1 MRAAINSTFQFF
13 FFFFFFADRVGI
25 LNNGTVFSLDIN

>member
-1 MRAAINSTFQFF
+1 MRAATNSTFQFF
-13 FFFFFFADRVGI
+13 FFFADRVRI

>member
-13 FFFFFFADRVGI
+13 FYFFFADRVGI

>member
-1 MRAAINSTFQFF
+1 MRAATNSTFQFF
-13 FFFFFFADRVGI
+13 FSDRVRI

>member
-13 FFFFFFADRVGI
+13 FFFFFFADRVEI
-25 LNNGTVFSLDIN
+25 LNNGTLFSLDIN

>member
-1 MRAAINSTFQFF
+1 MRAATNSTFLI
-13 FFFFFFADRVGI
+13 FFFFFADRVRI

>member
-1 MRAAINSTFQFF
+1 MRAAINSTFQ